1 MVYQLAI
8 GPDVN
13 VQDIS
18 EWFVF
23 NTRIQ
28 RLTGEGF
35 HATSHSDFA
44 DMHAAFDADA
54 VDFVYAN
61 AADTARLVRNKGFIP
76 IACAADMSA
85 EMTIAVSAASPLQAL
100 EDIGDELTVAAT
112 DAPDV
117 ERIGRILLEPTDLSP
132 EQIKVTQ
139 RPNPVLVAKA
149 VMNHDVQAGFFPQP
163 AFEAL
168 SNIVKREL
176 RVLIRS
182 HIHVV
187 HHNFLASPKIA
198 HLVEPL
204 WSALET
210 MNTNPMDQDL
220 NEALGAPHG
229 WRRLEDEELQ
239 FQIDLMDALA
249 DL

>member
-18 EWFVF
+18 EWYVF

-28 RLTGEGF
+28 RITGEGF
-35 HATSHSDFA
+35 HATSYSDFA
-44 DMHAAFDADA
+44 DMHAAFETDG
-54 VDFVYAN
+54 VDLVYAN
-61 AADTARLVRNKGFIP
+61 AADTSWLVRKRGFIP
-76 IACAADMSA
+76 VAAAAGIST
-85 EMTIAVSAASPLQAL
+85 EMTIAVANDSPLSSVN
-100 EDIGDELTVAAT
+100 DIGDSLTVAAT

-132 EQIKVTQ
+132 EAIKVEH

-149 VMNHDVQAGFFPQP
+149 VINGETQVGFFPQD
-163 AFEAL
+163 AFENL
-168 SNIVKREL
+168 SKLVSREL
-176 RVLIRS
+176 RVLIAS
-182 HIHVV
+182 HIYVI

-204 WSALET
+204 WRGLEA
-210 MNTNPMDQDL
+210 MNTSPVDQDL
-220 NEALGAPHG
+220 NEALGAPNG
-229 WRRLEDEELQ
+229 WRRLESEEVE
-239 FQIDLMDALA
+239 FQIDMMDALA

>member
-44 DMHAAFDADA
+44 DIHAAFEADSA
-54 VDFVYAN
+54 DFVYAN
-61 AADTARLVRNKGFIP
+61 AADTARLVRRKGFIP
-76 IACAADMSA
+76 VACAADVST
-85 EMTIAVSAASPLQAL
+85 EMTIAVAQSSPLNSL
-100 EDIGDELTVAAT
+100 EDIAGELTVAAT

-117 ERIGRILLEPTDLSP
+117 QRIGRILLEPTDLAP
-132 EQIKVTQ
+132 DQIKVSV

-149 VMNHDVQAGFFPQP
+149 VINQEVQAGFFPQQ

-168 SNIVKREL
+168 SSIVKRDL
-176 RVLIRS
+176 RVLIES
-182 HIHVV
+182 HIYVI
-187 HHNFLASPKIA
+187 HHNFLASPRIA

-204 WSALET
+204 WKALET
-210 MNTNPMDQDL
+210 MNTSPMDQDL

-229 WRRLEDEELQ
+229 WRRLENDELQ
-239 FQIDLMDALA
+239 FQIDMMDALA

>member
-35 HATSHSDFA
+35 RATSHSDFA
-44 DMHAAFDADA
+44 DMHAAFDQDT
-54 VDFVYAN
+54 VDLVYAN
-61 AADTARLVRNKGFIP
+61 AADTARLVRQKGFIP
-76 IACAADMSA
+76 IACAANMST
-85 EMTIAVSAASPLQAL
+85 EMTIAVATTSQLNSVD
-100 EDIGDELTVAAT
+100 DIAGELTVAAT

-117 ERIGRILLEPTDLSP
+117 ERIGRILLEPTDLPP
-132 EQIKVTQ
+132 EQIKVTH

-149 VMNHDVQAGFFPQP
+149 VINQEAQAGFFPQH

-168 SNIVKREL
+168 SSIVRRDL
-176 RVLIRS
+176 RVLIAS
-182 HIHVV
+182 HIYVI
-187 HHNFLASPKIA
+187 HHNFLASPRIA

-204 WSALET
+204 WNALET
-210 MNTNPMDQDL
+210 MNTSPMDQDL